1 LFQVILA
8 DIKTVVLYMDKID
21 GLMKS
26 IKLMQEKVKLT
37 VPTEYTEV
45 SLKSIGGF
53 EAGCFVRLVVR
64 SKLVNYL
71 IK

>member
-1 LFQVILA
+1 
-8 DIKTVVLYMDKID
+8 
-21 GLMKS
+21 MKS

-45 SLKSIGGF
+45 SLKSIGKF

-64 SKLVNYL
+64 LKLVNYL